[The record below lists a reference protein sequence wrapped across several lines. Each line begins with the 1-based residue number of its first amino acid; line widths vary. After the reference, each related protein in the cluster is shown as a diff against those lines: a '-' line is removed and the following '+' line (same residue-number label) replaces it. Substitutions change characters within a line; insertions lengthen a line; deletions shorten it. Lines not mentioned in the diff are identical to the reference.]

1 MPYNTIRWSAVRGN
15 DLPIYRLLCLGNID
29 KAESHFVSQSD
40 SGGNPFQDLAIV
52 RIERTHAYTFY
63 VQGKILRFRRLVALA
78 VERRSQDVVIFDA
91 TCRLELTVQSNFER

>member
-1 MPYNTIRWSAVRGN
+1 MRMVVCFRKVLGIRRSAVRGN

-78 VERRSQDVVIFDA
+78 VERRSRDVRHLR
-91 TCRLELTVQSNFER
+91 CHMSP